1 MRQTPIWL
9 GQTWNPKKGRL
20 GRPVSYRSDRH
31 LTLFGPTGSGK
42 GVSIE
47 IPNLLM
53 LKGLSVI
60 SIDPKGQNAAVTARW
75 RRRVSKVLMLNPL
88 DLLGLGSAG
97 FNPLVALMRAP
108 ANRFFEYAAAIAEA
122 LIKIDGDTQPH
133 FPQSARGLV
142 QALIMWEVT
151 LARRE
156 RRVPSLLNVRRM
168 LTEAELIDPQTKRP
182 IAGLRFHAAQMVAF
196 GGPQIAS
203 LAGRFIETSREL
215 ASIIGTAD
223 TQTRWLLSDAMAA
236 DLEKDGVDFATF
248 KDRATTCFVILPAE
262 LLETHAGSVWLRLI
276 ITCAFH
282 SLYRRAGSGG
292 LRTVFMLSEFA
303 QLGKLDS
310 VTSALAQGRGY
321 GVQLAPIVL
330 QDINQLRTI
339 YGRDAANTFLGMSG
353 ATFAFAPNDGETA
366 EWMSKRSGEIVE
378 LGMSASDDPHG
389 PVRKTYQQRRR
400 RIFPPDDLFNIPEFH
415 GLVWFAGQSRAQ
427 PVYAPPYWKIPALAG
442 RYDPDPYHAGSSGGA
457 FRGSRLTR
465 VALLAATLLMAGMA
479 LPDAKRL
486 TPLSSYVAGVAP
498 SISTLVASLSVLLPG
513 EQHRQPARAAGG
525 PGRP

>member
-1 MRQTPIWL
+1 MRRTPIWL
-9 GQTWNPKKGRL
+9 GRKWNIKTGRR

-47 IPNLLM
+47 IPLLLM

-97 FNPLVALMRAP
+97 FNPLLGLMRAP
-108 ANRFFEYAAAIAEA
+108 ADRFFEYAASIAEA
-122 LIKIDGDTQPH
+122 LIKIDSQTQPY
-133 FPQSARGLV
+133 FAESARGLV
-142 QALIMWEVT
+142 QALLMWEVI
-151 LARRE
+151 LARKDKRIPTL
-156 RRVPSLLNVRRM
+156 RNVRRM
-168 LTEAELIDPQTKRP
+168 MTETNLTDPDTGAP
-182 IAGLRFHAAQMVAF
+182 IAGLRYHAAQMAAY

-203 LAGRFIETSREL
+203 LAGRFTETSREI
-215 ASIIGTAD
+215 AAIIGTAD

-248 KDRATTCFVILPAE
+248 KDTATTCFVILPAE
-262 LLETHAGSVWLRLI
+262 MLETHAGSVRLRLVV
-276 ITCAFH
+276 TSAFL

-292 LRTVFMLSEFA
+292 LRTLFMLSEFA

-310 VTSALAQGRGY
+310 MASALGQGRGY
-321 GVQLAPIVL
+321 GVQLFPVL

-353 ATFAFAPNDGETA
+353 ATFGFTPNDPETA
-366 EWMSKRSGEIVE
+366 EWMSRRSGEVTE
-378 LGMSASDDPHG
+378 LGMSASDDRQTG
-389 PVRKTYQQRRR
+389 PRVTYQQRRR
-400 RIFPPDDLFNIPEFH
+400 RILPASDLFNIPEFH

-427 PVYAPPYWKIPALAG
+427 PVYAPPYWKIPALAD
-442 RYDPDPYHAGSSGGA
+442 RFDPDPYHAGSSAGI
-457 FRGSRLTR
+457 FRGSKLAR
-465 VALLAATLLMAGMA
+465 VALLAGAFLIGGSLWLDAGGEA
-479 LPDAKRL
+479 AI
-486 TPLSSYVAGVAP
+486 SSYVAAVAP
-498 SISTLVASLSVLLPG
+498 SVAAAIGSLSTWL
-513 EQHRQPARAAGG
+513 R
-525 PGRP
+525 